1 MASRTGRIVLASVA
15 GLFTLF
21 VLVLGYFYF
30 KYARMIDEQLAQGPF
45 SNTAQ
50 LFAAPEAIN
59 VGDDLSANDIVSRL
73 RRAGYNENRSNAL
86 GWYRLSGDSL
96 EVYPGPNSYFQEEA
110 GLLRFTGSKVRQ
122 IVSLRD
128 NTERPA
134 YLLEPELVT
143 NLFDKNREKRRIV
156 HFNDIPKVMVN
167 ALLSAEDKRFFQ
179 HSGFDPLR
187 IVKAVFED
195 LRPGGNLQGA
205 STLSMQL
212 AGSLWLDRSDRTW
225 RRKLP
230 EILMTLH
237 LEHKLTKEEIFEHY
251 TNQIYLG
258 NVGSF
263 SVNGFG
269 EGAQAYFGKDLK
281 QVTAPEA
288 ALLAGIIQNP
298 SRYNPFRRPDRATQ
312 RRNIVLRMMRDNGYL
327 EETAYQQAIAAPLN
341 VTKGAAQS
349 DDAPYFVDLVNTKL
363 QDQFQDHDFQASS
376 YRVYTTLDLN
386 LQREASAA
394 VEEGLQE
401 VDKLMIKQGRT
412 EAKGWPQ
419 VQVALVALDAHNGE
433 VKALIGGR
441 HYGTSQ
447 LNRAL
452 AHRPPGSIF
461 KPFVYAAV
469 LSTGLGDQGSET
481 VITPATTVVDEPTTF
496 YYGDE
501 PYEPG
506 NFGGKFNGTVSMRY
520 ALTHSL
526 NIPTIK
532 YAEMAGYKSVVKVA
546 RAAGMN
552 NAIRATPAV
561 ALGSYDVQPLEIA
574 GSYTIF
580 PNSGNYYEPTV
591 VKIIRDQTGHTIFSS
606 KPTRKFAIDPKV
618 AYMTTNM
625 MEDVM
630 RYGTGAGARSRGF
643 YLPAAGKTGTSHDAW
658 FAGFTSEIITVVWVG
673 YDDNRDIKTE
683 GAKAALPI
691 WTAFMKRAHNLRPYR
706 KAHDFAMP
714 DGVVSV
720 SIDPATGKRAAPACA
735 AEAQAE
741 LFIAGTEPLET
752 CDGSAVTQVSSWA
765 DADPET
771 PQLAANGRTGP
782 SAPLGSASS
791 PSHKPGQVAAKTKDR
806 LKPKTKTV
814 AIETPEPPQAPAQ
827 PEKRKGIFGR
837 LGDIFR

>member
-1 MASRTGRIVLASVA
+1 VA
-15 GLFTLF
+15 GHAGGKSFFSKLADSAATLLWRILAHKTWRVVFITAVSLFLLSFFTLIF
-21 VLVLGYFYF
+21 FYF

-59 VGDDLSANDIVSRL
+59 VGDDLSANDIANRL
-73 RRAGYNENRSNAL
+73 KRAGYSENRSNAL
-86 GWYRLSGDSL
+86 GWYRISGDSL
-96 EVYPGPNSYFQEEA
+96 EVYPGPTSYFQEEA
-110 GLLRFTGSKVRQ
+110 GLLRFNGSKVRQ

-156 HFNDIPKVMVN
+156 KFNDIPQVMVN

-195 LRPGGNLQGA
+195 LKPGGNLQGA

-212 AGSLWLDRSDRTW
+212 AGSLWLDRSDRSFK
-225 RRKLP
+225 RKIP

-288 ALLAGIIQNP
+288 AMLAGIIQNP
-298 SRYNPFRRPDRATQ
+298 SRYNPFRRPDRAVQ
-312 RRNIVLRMMRDNGYL
+312 RRNIILRMMRDNGYL
-327 EETAYQQAIAAPLN
+327 DEPAYQKAIATPIT

-349 DDAPYFVDLVNTKL
+349 DDAPFFVDLVNTKL
-363 QDQFQDHDFQASS
+363 QDQFAEHDFQTSS
-376 YRVYTTLDLN
+376 YRIYTTLDLN

-394 VEEGLQE
+394 VEEGLVE
-401 VDKLMIKQGRT
+401 VDKMMTKMGRT

-469 LSTGLGDQGSET
+469 VGTGLGGAGDN

-496 YYGDE
+496 YYGGE
-501 PYEPG
+501 PYEPN
-506 NFGGKFNGTVSMRY
+506 NFGGKFSGTVSMRQ
-520 ALTHSL
+520 ALTRSL

-532 YAEMAGYKSVVKVA
+532 
-546 RAAGMN
+546 
-552 NAIRATPAV
+552 
-561 ALGSYDVQPLEIA
+561 
-574 GSYTIF
+574 
-580 PNSGNYYEPTV
+580 
-591 VKIIRDQTGHTIFSS
+591 
-606 KPTRKFAIDPKV
+606 
-618 AYMTTNM
+618 
-625 MEDVM
+625 
-630 RYGTGAGARSRGF
+630 
-643 YLPAAGKTGTSHDAW
+643 
-658 FAGFTSEIITVVWVG
+658 
-673 YDDNRDIKTE
+673 
-683 GAKAALPI
+683 
-691 WTAFMKRAHNLRPYR
+691 
-706 KAHDFAMP
+706 
-714 DGVVSV
+714 
-720 SIDPATGKRAAPACA
+720 
-735 AEAQAE
+735 
-741 LFIAGTEPLET
+741 
-752 CDGSAVTQVSSWA
+752 
-765 DADPET
+765 
-771 PQLAANGRTGP
+771 
-782 SAPLGSASS
+782 
-791 PSHKPGQVAAKTKDR
+791 
-806 LKPKTKTV
+806 
-814 AIETPEPPQAPAQ
+814 
-827 PEKRKGIFGR
+827 
-837 LGDIFR
+837 